1 MTWAKIKKLIQMK
14 LRYAMG
20 GGIATSVD
28 YMIYFSLADRI
39 LPPVYSQMIAYSVSV
54 VVNFLFQKKFVFKL
68 NRSTKSAF
76 GLSMLVSMGGLILST
91 SILYLLL
98 NLHPFLRAHQIFPKV
113 MTSGIVFFYNFYLKR
128 YVFEKKFL

>member
-1 MTWAKIKKLIQMK
+1 MK
-14 LRYAMG
+14 ARYAMG

-28 YMIYFSLADRI
+28 YLIYFSLVDRI
-39 LPPVYSQMIAYSVSV
+39 FSPVYSQMIAYSVSV
-54 VVNFLFQKKFVFKL
+54 VVNFMFQKKFVFKL

-76 GLSMLVSMGGLILST
+76 GLSMLVSLGGLILST
-91 SILYLLL
+91 SIIYTL
-98 NLHPFLRAHQIFPKV
+98 NLHPFLRSNQIITKI